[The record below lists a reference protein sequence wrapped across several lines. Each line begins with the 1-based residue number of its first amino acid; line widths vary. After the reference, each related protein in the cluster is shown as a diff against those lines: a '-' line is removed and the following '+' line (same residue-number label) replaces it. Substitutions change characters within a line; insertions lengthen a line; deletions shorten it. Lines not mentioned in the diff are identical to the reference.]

1 MSNLL
6 LFTVIYPGAESF
18 EKEFFASIQRQSLKD
33 FDMLVVNDTD
43 YELNFSQKYPD
54 LKIIEIK
61 GCCNISG
68 NRAVGIN
75 YAIDNQYEFL
85 MLCDIDDLF
94 SPLRVE
100 KTMSIMPDCD
110 IVVNELDIVDSDNKL
125 IEEAYFSHS
134 VNTETVFDYEFI
146 KDKNLFGFS
155 NTTMRV
161 SKLSRVSFP
170 KDLRIV
176 DWYFYTLLLNKGPK
190 VRFLPESLTYYRQ
203 HSGNMIGLSSYT
215 IEVFKS
221 QLQLKKKHYSYLK
234 DIISGYEDLYNQMI
248 SLEQLT
254 DEEIEKRINQN
265 QASTP
270 YPLWWE
276 NIR

>member
-6 LFTVIYPGAESF
+6 IFTVFYPGAESF
-18 EKEFFASIQRQSLKD
+18 ENEFFTSIQEQTLKD
-33 FDMLVVNDTD
+33 FDLLVVNDTD
-43 YELNFSQKYPD
+43 YELNFAQKYQN
-54 LKIIEIK
+54 LNIIEIK

-68 NRAVGIN
+68 NRALGIN
-75 YAIDNQYEFL
+75 YAIEKQYEYL

-94 SPLRVE
+94 SPIRVE
-100 KTMSIMPDCD
+100 KTMSIMPICD
-110 IVVNELDIVDSDNKL
+110 IVVNELNIVDADNKL
-125 IEEAYFSHS
+125 IETAYFSHS
-134 VNTETVFDYEFI
+134 VNTETVFDNEFI

-161 SKLSRVSFP
+161 SKLSQVSFP

-176 DWYFYTLLLNKGPK
+176 DWYFYTLLLNNGLKA
-190 VRFLPESLTYYRQ
+190 RFMPEALTYYRQ

-215 IEVFKS
+215 IDVFKA
-221 QLQLKKKHYSYLK
+221 QLQLKKKHYSYFK
-234 DIISGYEDLYNQMI
+234 DIIPGYDTLYYQMI

-265 QASTP
+265 HTLTP
-270 YPLWWE
+270 HPLWWE

>member
-1 MSNLL
+1 MRNLL
-6 LFTVIYPGAESF
+6 LFTVFYPGAESF
-18 EKEFFASIQRQSLKD
+18 ENEFFASIQGQSLND

-100 KTMSIMPDCD
+100 KTMSIMRDCD

-134 VNTETVFDYEFI
+134 VNTETVFDNEFI

-155 NTTMRV
+155 NTAMRV

-176 DWYFYTLLLNKGPK
+176 DWYFYTILLNKGLK
-190 VRFLPESLTYYRQ
+190 ARFLPESLTYYRQ

-221 QLQLKKKHYSYLK
+221 QLQLKKRHYSYFK
-234 DIISGYEDLYNQMI
+234 DIISGYESLYNQMI